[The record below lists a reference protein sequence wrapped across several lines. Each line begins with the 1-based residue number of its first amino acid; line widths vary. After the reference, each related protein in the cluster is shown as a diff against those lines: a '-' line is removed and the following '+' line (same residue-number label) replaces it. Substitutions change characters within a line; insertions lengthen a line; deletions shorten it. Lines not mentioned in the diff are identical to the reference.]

1 MFIHRATDNHHKI
14 SRHDRPQTKRRAPST
29 TATFLR
35 ITVYCHRSSG
45 PNVLAT
51 VEESN
56 RVVVIRSARSFFRSS
71 TDFLPDS
78 AYVFPLFRR

>member
-14 SRHDRPQTKRRAPST
+14 SRHDRPQTKSNTPST

-45 PNVLAT
+45 PNVPAT
-51 VEESN
+51 VDERN
-56 RVVVIRSARSFFRSS
+56 RVVVIRSARSFFRSR
-71 TDFLPDS
+71 TDFLPDPP
-78 AYVFPLFRR
+78 YVFPLFRR